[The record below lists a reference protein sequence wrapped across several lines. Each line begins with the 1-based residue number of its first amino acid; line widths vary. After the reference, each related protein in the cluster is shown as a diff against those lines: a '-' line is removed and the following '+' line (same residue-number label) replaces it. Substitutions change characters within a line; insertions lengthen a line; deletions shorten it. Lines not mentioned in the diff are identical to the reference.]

1 MSKKNDD
8 SVERFF
14 RKAVA
19 QQDDTFIQRDW
30 EKMEKLLD
38 AEAAKATVAR
48 YQRIKRAIF
57 RGATV
62 TGILALVYFLVSNQQ
77 HPESRLV
84 TDALVQES
92 AVAGAEA
99 PTTKPRTEYPSTAT
113 LLPKRDFFPA
123 SEVEKKKAVSDFI
136 RDRANSRNIQ
146 SFETVSFGEQNMSS
160 SGYSQEIDRLASE
173 NDERISER
181 PLTPKNISFAQ
192 RIVEEQKK
200 QAIAKNETL
209 DPCLET
215 DSESPSRKKEEHQ
228 MFSRW
233 NVALA
238 FAPDFSTTEL
248 NRYSAPGDAYGINL
262 GFNISRRFSISTG
275 VLKSSKRYEGYGS
288 EYQPPEGYW
297 QRRTNGVVPNEVKG
311 NCTILEFPITVQY
324 QLNTNSR
331 HRIFAAAGVS
341 SYYMLDEAYY
351 YQFEDPNPGAAESW
365 SSDEPSSYSFAVG
378 HLSAGYERQLSRNI
392 SIGIEPFLKIPFA
405 GIGWTNIE
413 LFTTGAYLN
422 VRYRF
427 TRKNQQLE

>member
-38 AEAAKATVAR
+38 AEAAKTTVAR
-48 YQRIKRAIF
+48 YQRIKRVIF
-57 RGATV
+57 RSAAV
-62 TGILALVYFLVSNQQ
+62 TGILAVVYFLVSNQQ

-99 PTTKPRTEYPSTAT
+99 PTTKPGTAYPSTAT
-113 LLPKRDFFPA
+113 LLP
-123 SEVEKKKAVSDFI
+123 ETDFI
-136 RDRANSRNIQ
+136 SANRGREKNKPVSKFSVNEVNSQNIQ
-146 SFETVSFGEQNMSS
+146 SFETVSFDQQNTDPEYVQQVVGVVGE
-160 SGYSQEIDRLASE
+160 DH
-173 NDERISER
+173 ERISER
-181 PLTPKNISFAQ
+181 SLTPKMISFSQ
-192 RIVEEQKK
+192 STVEDQKK
-200 QAIAKNETL
+200 ESVATNDIIEPVKTE
-209 DPCLET
+209 
-215 DSESPSRKKEEHQ
+215 SESESRKKKGHQ
-228 MFSRW
+228 KFSRW
-233 NVALA
+233 NVALS

-248 NRYSAPGDAYGINL
+248 NRYSAPGDAFGISL

-275 VLKSSKRYEGYGS
+275 AFKTSKRYEGYGS

-297 QRRTNGVVPNEVKG
+297 QRRTNGVVPDEVKG
-311 NCTILEFPITVQY
+311 NCTILEFPINVQY
-324 QLNTNSR
+324 QINRNSR
-331 HRIFAAAGVS
+331 HRIFASAGVS

-365 SSDEPSSYSFAVG
+365 SSDEPSSYSFSVG
-378 HLSAGYERQLSRNI
+378 HLSAGYERQLSRNL

-427 TRKNQQLE
+427 TRKNQELE

>member
-38 AEAAKATVAR
+38 AEAAKTTVAR
-48 YQRIKRAIF
+48 YQRIKRVIF
-57 RGATV
+57 RSAAV
-62 TGILALVYFLVSNQQ
+62 TGILAVVYFLVSNQQ

-99 PTTKPRTEYPSTAT
+99 PTTKPGTAYPSTAT
-113 LLPKRDFFPA
+113 LLP
-123 SEVEKKKAVSDFI
+123 ETDFI
-136 RDRANSRNIQ
+136 SANRGREKNKPVSKFSVNEVNSQNIQ
-146 SFETVSFGEQNMSS
+146 SFETVSFDQQNTDPEYVQQVVGVVGE
-160 SGYSQEIDRLASE
+160 DH
-173 NDERISER
+173 ERISER
-181 PLTPKNISFAQ
+181 SLTPKMISFSQ
-192 RIVEEQKK
+192 STVEDQKK
-200 QAIAKNETL
+200 ESVATNDIIEPVKTE
-209 DPCLET
+209 
-215 DSESPSRKKEEHQ
+215 SESESRKKKDHQ
-228 MFSRW
+228 KFSRW
-233 NVALA
+233 NVALS

-248 NRYSAPGDAYGINL
+248 NRYSAPGDAFGISL

-275 VLKSSKRYEGYGS
+275 AFKTSKRYEGYGS

-297 QRRTNGVVPNEVKG
+297 QRRTNGVVPDEVKG
-311 NCTILEFPITVQY
+311 NCTILEFPINVQY
-324 QLNTNSR
+324 QINRNSR
-331 HRIFAAAGVS
+331 HRIFASAGVS

-365 SSDEPSSYSFAVG
+365 SSDEPSSYSFSVG
-378 HLSAGYERQLSRNI
+378 HLSAGYERQLSRNL

-427 TRKNQQLE
+427 TRKNQELE